1 VLTVLTV
8 ARSRM
13 SHAAER
19 GMTIIELMIG
29 LAIVALVLFVA
40 VPAFTIFLQNQQIKN
55 AAQTVMT
62 GLSSA
67 RAEAIRQNRA
77 VRFQFV
83 SNLTAGCVLATNSL
97 AWVVSLDDPA
107 GDCAAAPV
115 VLGDFPDID
124 AAPAPRIIE
133 KRSATEGTRNVVV
146 ATNGGTTATFT
157 GLGRLSGGGITQ
169 IDFSNAT
176 GSCEHLD
183 LVNGTMRCMRV
194 LVSPGG
200 EARMCDP
207 KVAAPVPPAIDPRAC

>member
-8 ARSRM
+8 LTVPSSVRPQRSR
-13 SHAAER
+13 AAER

-67 RAEAIRQNRA
+67 RAEAIRRNQA

-83 SNLTAGCVLATNSL
+83 SNLTAGCALATNSL
-97 AWVVSLDDPA
+97 AWVVSLADPA
-107 GDCAAAPV
+107 GNCEATPGDMGAAAQ
-115 VLGDFPDID
+115 
-124 AAPAPRIIE
+124 IIE

-176 GSCEHLD
+176 GTCEHLD
-183 LVNGTMRCMRV
+183 LLNGTMRCMRV

>member
-1 VLTVLTV
+1 MLTVLTI

-13 SHAAER
+13 ARAAER

-29 LAIVALVLFVA
+29 LAIVAIVLFVA

-67 RAEAIRQNRA
+67 RAEAIRRNQA

-97 AWVVSLDDPA
+97 AWVVSLADPA
-107 GDCAAAPV
+107 GNCEATPGDMGAAAQ
-115 VLGDFPDID
+115 
-124 AAPAPRIIE
+124 IIE

-157 GLGRLSGGGITQ
+157 GLGRLSGAGITQ

-183 LVNGTMRCMRV
+183 LLNGTMRCMRV